1 MKRIYTAE
9 SVTSGHPDKF
19 CDLVSDM
26 VLDACLKEDPDA
38 HVACETFATKGLIV
52 IGGEITAKANPDY
65 DSIVLEAAKKV
76 GYNLDGVEIK
86 TAVNVQSPDIAGA
99 VGTEDNQGAGDQG
112 IMVGYACDETLDFM
126 PLEYTFARRLTNK
139 LEHAYASGEING
151 IGLDGKSQVSAE
163 FDEDRFIRFTKIAIS
178 IQHKPDKDMEELRS
192 EITEKVIYP
201 VFADFDLEDTEIL
214 INPSGRFVTGGIEA
228 DTGLTGRKIVADSY
242 GPRVPVGGGAFSG
255 KDPRG
260 DTIIVKE
267 KGKCYSFGVVLI
279 ILFGMATLGLVFSYK
294 R

>member
-1 MKRIYTAE
+1 
-9 SVTSGHPDKF
+9 
-19 CDLVSDM
+19 
-26 VLDACLKEDPDA
+26 
-38 HVACETFATKGLIV
+38 
-52 IGGEITAKANPDY
+52 
-65 DSIVLEAAKKV
+65 
-76 GYNLDGVEIK
+76 
-86 TAVNVQSPDIAGA
+86 
-99 VGTEDNQGAGDQG
+99 
-112 IMVGYACDETLDFM
+112 MVGYACDETLDFM